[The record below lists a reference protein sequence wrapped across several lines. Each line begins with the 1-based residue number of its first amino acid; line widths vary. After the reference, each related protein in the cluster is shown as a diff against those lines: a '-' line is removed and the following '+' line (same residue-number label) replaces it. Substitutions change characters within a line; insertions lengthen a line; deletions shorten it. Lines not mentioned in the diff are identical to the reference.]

1 MGKKHET
8 FWELRTPFPRGT
20 SAKSSQHVRAC
31 TAHYGAPITQ
41 EKRGSVY
48 VSRSSHRSNLS
59 GVALSMDDKT
69 NDEMNLVSVYLISK
83 FSFLHFLE
91 EKYSGKWQF
100 YSNMIQFSATY
111 TLLKYNNTVQCN
123 VPISCTR
130 SISILL

>member
-48 VSRSSHRSNLS
+48 LSRSSHRSNLS

-69 NDEMNLVSVYLISK
+69 SDEMNLVSGLSHCKVFLLT
-83 FSFLHFLE
+83 FSRRKIFRQVAILQQ
-91 EKYSGKWQF
+91 YD
-100 YSNMIQFSATY
+100 
-111 TLLKYNNTVQCN
+111 TV
-123 VPISCTR
+123 
-130 SISILL
+130 